1 MAERGLV
8 RWPSTCSEHLAV
20 GRPTEAWKQELRVP
34 EGGRNSHNTHVRDIH
49 LTDHSKNNNIVE
61 RLNGTVRDRHK
72 DVRGLKKPEGP
83 LTKGQAAYY
92 NLVKPHLSLGG
103 LTPAE
108 AAGVAAPASGN
119 RWLGIVRDARA
130 SSRARTEAWEAQP

>member
-1 MAERGLV
+1 MRAKRGGFRARSAPPQV
-8 RWPSTCSEHLAV
+8 ASYI
-20 GRPTEAWKQELRVP
+20 EAWKQELRVP

-49 LTDHSKNNNIVE
+49 LTDHSRNNNVVE
-61 RLNGTVRDRHK
+61 RLNGTVRGRH
-72 DVRGLKKPEGP
+72 RNMGGLKNPEGP

-108 AAGVAAPASGN
+108 AAGIAVPAAGN
-119 RWLGIVRDARA
+119 RWLATVCDALAA
-130 SSRARTEAWEAQP
+130 SSESVQSGQVSL